1 MLHLSVFGGGALLA
15 LACATTLLVIVCR
28 RVSKKSKVQT
38 KSLPLERGVSL
49 KRARSGTNVNLSN
62 RARVASFTGPTPGYD
77 ALQEDGVSAKQ
88 GHGAI
93 VSSEI

>member
-28 RVSKKSKVQT
+28 RISKKSKVQT
-38 KSLPLERGVSL
+38 NSPPLERGVSL
-49 KRARSGTNVNLSN
+49 ERVRSNTNVNLSN

-93 VSSEI
+93 VSGEI